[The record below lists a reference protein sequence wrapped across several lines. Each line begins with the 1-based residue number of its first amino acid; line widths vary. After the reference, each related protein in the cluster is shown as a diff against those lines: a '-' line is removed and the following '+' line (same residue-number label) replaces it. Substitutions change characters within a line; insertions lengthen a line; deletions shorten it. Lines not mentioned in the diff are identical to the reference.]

1 MSLRKIAGL
10 FAGFA
15 LTVGLIGNGVMA
27 SFSDSVTAN
36 ENISVGT
43 FQCLVVQPSDGLIAG
58 DGKSVT
64 YTAPTINSSAA
75 GSAPF
80 SFSVQNTGSIDA
92 VLTVSASPVS
102 APWSIMNQPFAAVPL
117 AAGATHVYNT
127 GIQWTELDNSNLGQT
142 GTVTWTVSCNENG
155 PTAIFD
161 NTPTVLPLNLPSYGA
176 QAYSFN
182 EWGGGV
188 TFAAGPRKLST
199 ATVIMSSWACESGAW
214 NVPFGTTGA
223 CVTTP
228 GATYSVP
235 ITFNVY
241 NVAAGNT
248 VGSLITSKTQPFVI
262 PYRPSSVAGGDLTTW
277 NGSSHGLAVA
287 ITFTFAGETLPD
299 TAIFG
304 ITYQT
309 LSSGYPPLG
318 GTSGPADSLNIATYP
333 GEGTA
338 TQAVVGTWLPDDTH
352 SYVGVRGTLT
362 MIGNA
367 AVATMPTGPSDDFV
381 GYMPAVKITAGY

>member
-142 GTVTWTVSCNENG
+142 GTVTWTVSCNEVPPTPAFDVAYYAVNNG
-155 PTAIFD
+155 
-161 NTPTVLPLNLPSYGA
+161 GA
-176 QAYSFN
+176 Q
-182 EWGGGV
+182 
-188 TFAAGPRKLST
+188 FAAGTWVRST
-199 ATVIMSSWACESGAW
+199 SPIASTV
-214 NVPFGTTGA
+214 VTG
-223 CVTTP
+223 
-228 GATYSVP
+228 G
-235 ITFNVY
+235 
-241 NVAAGNT
+241 
-248 VGSLITSKTQPFVI
+248 
-262 PYRPSSVAGGDLTTW
+262 
-277 NGSSHGLAVA
+277 
-287 ITFTFAGETLPD
+287 
-299 TAIFG
+299 
-304 ITYQT
+304 
-309 LSSGYPPLG
+309 
-318 GTSGPADSLNIATYP
+318 
-333 GEGTA
+333 GTA
-338 TQAVVGTWLPDDTH
+338 TQTISSGSVNLAITGGGPYSDNGFYVPLGTIASLASSGYTVTGTGSQFGTNVYFDVDNDASFFGWTGNSLSSIIPDTYGLGPT
-352 SYVGVRGTLT
+352 SVAGTLAVT
-362 MIGNA
+362 GSSTYAMTCNGAYGNYSLTTLATTGCTEGVSPTTQVAVWVGITSTGA
-367 AVATMPTGPSDDFV
+367 ALSTT
-381 GYMPAVKITAGY
+381 ITSAP